1 MLREFSGGRSKL
13 TWKVLTGDET
23 WIYRYDPETKMRS
36 VVWLFPN
43 ESPACTPKTQKV
55 TQWTDENG
63 CLFPNES
70 PACTPKLKRSR
81 SGQTKMVVC
90 FSQNSRHA
98 ATIPLADRRAITAD
112 WYAHHSLLK
121 VFEVW
126 CQALRRRDSVAPH
139 DNAGAQMAATIVD
152 FLSESEVQLPHPS
165 YLFTRLHINKIRPN
179 WANTNLKQS

>member
-1 MLREFSGGRSKL
+1 MLTDEQRRNRVEWCKFMLREFSGGRSKL

-36 VVWLFPN
+36 VVW
-43 ESPACTPKTQKV
+43 
-55 TQWTDENG
+55 
-63 CLFPNES
+63 LFPNES

-139 DNAGAQMAATIVD
+139 DNSSAQIAATIVD
-152 FLSESEVQLPHPS
+152 FLSESEIQLPHPS